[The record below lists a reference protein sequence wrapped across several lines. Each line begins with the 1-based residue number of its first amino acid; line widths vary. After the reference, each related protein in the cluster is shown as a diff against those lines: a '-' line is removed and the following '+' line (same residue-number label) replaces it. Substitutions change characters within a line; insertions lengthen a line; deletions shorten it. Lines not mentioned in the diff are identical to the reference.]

1 MNRGYL
7 VPMAQTPGNAGGNG
21 EGWGPGALL
30 LVLSGPSGVGK
41 TTIVREI
48 AQRTPGAA
56 LSVSLTTRPKTPR
69 EVDGADYHFVTEVEF
84 ERRIRNPDGAQGLGD
99 FLEHAGVY
107 GKRYGTLRAPVEE
120 GLREGRLVI
129 LEIDVQGAKQVKAR
143 MPGAFCVFV
152 MPPSEPELLERL
164 RGRGRD
170 SEEAVQKR
178 FALAKREMDEARACG
193 VYDVFLVNDDLE
205 RTITQAMHLIEEE
218 RRVRWQ
224 GVRSRS

>member
-1 MNRGYL
+1 
-7 VPMAQTPGNAGGNG
+7 MAHSPNNAGEKGD
-21 EGWGPGALL
+21 GWAPGALL

-48 AQRTPGAA
+48 EKRTPGAA
-56 LSVSLTTRPKTPR
+56 LSVSLTTRPR
-69 EVDGADYHFVTEVEF
+69 AAQEIDGVDYHFVTEAEF
-84 ERRIRNPDGAQGLGD
+84 ERRLSDPAGAPGLGD

-107 GKRYGTLRAPVEE
+107 GKRYGTLRAPVEA
-120 GLREGRLVI
+120 GMAQGRLVI

-143 MPGAFCVFV
+143 MPVAFCVFV

-178 FALAKREMDEARACG
+178 FALAKREMDEARSCG
-193 VYDVFLVNDDLE
+193 VYDVFLVNDDLG
-205 RTITQAMHLIEEE
+205 RTIEQAIRLIDEE
-218 RRVRWQ
+218 RRVRWPGS
-224 GVRSRS
+224 GVRSGL